1 MSFYNHQ
8 SALRRPGNKNKI
20 ADKIIGYFPT
30 DFDCLISLFYGTGS
44 LENRFVGKAKYLI
57 ANDFDSEVSNFYNVL
72 MTQPDALIEAIE
84 LIPYYQDCLN
94 AFKANLPSESVL
106 RAAAF
111 IVLSNWSYMG
121 KNDTLRFDSQAN
133 SKRITLRN
141 LKENYKLLVCNPITT
156 VQFMSCDFREVLGKI
171 SFKDKRNCFIYLDS
185 PYLGTTNNYQTPQWT
200 QQDMTDCLDLMLSCG
215 IRCAMSEFD
224 NPVVV
229 KAALDRG
236 LFIHQIGERQSMKN
250 RNTEILILNYRNQ
263 KGLFE

>member
-20 ADKIIGYFPT
+20 ANKIIGYFPT
-30 DFDCLISLFYGTGS
+30 DFDCLISLFYGSGS

-84 LIPYYQDCLN
+84 LMPYHQDCFN
-94 AFKANLPSESVL
+94 AFKAQMPSESVL
-106 RAAAF
+106 RASAF
-111 IVLSNWSYMG
+111 IALSNWSYMG
-121 KNDTLRFDSQAN
+121 KNDTLKLGSQEN
-133 SKRITLRN
+133 GKRITLRN

-171 SFKDKRNCFIYLDS
+171 SFRDKRDCFVYLDP
-185 PYLGTTNNYQTPQWT
+185 PYLDTGNNYQTPQWT
-200 QQDMTDCLDLMLSCG
+200 HQDMIDCLDLMLSCG
-215 IRCAMSEFD
+215 IRSAMSEFD
-224 NPVVV
+224 SPVVV
-229 KAALDRG
+229 KAAIDRG
-236 LFIHQIGERQSMKN
+236 LFVHQIGERQSMKN
-250 RNTEILILNYRNQ
+250 RNSEILILNYRDQ